1 MGKQIDIASGVE
13 MVEETPM
20 VEPTVNTEVID
31 EEPFKDFLFGDLYIK
46 CSCGHEE
53 KFIPGIEGI
62 RVELPATNKHNL
74 KIVCSKCKHEL
85 SLFYK
90 EAGNIAELIAKK
102 TAALAEEQKENINE
116 TTTEVVE
123 GNKEDGS
130 GIVE

>member
-1 MGKQIDIASGVE
+1 MGKEIDLASKTE
-13 MVEETPM
+13 MIDETPG
-20 VEPTVNTEVID
+20 TGEVKEVTMPELT
-31 EEPFKDFLFGDLYIK
+31 EEPFKDFTFGDLYIG

-90 EAGNIAELIAKK
+90 EAENVAELIAKK
-102 TAALAEEQKENINE
+102 AAAIAEEQNKVNE
-116 TTTEVVE
+116 EI
-123 GNKEDGS
+123 KEDGP

>member
-102 TAALAEEQKENINE
+102 TAEIEQAKKETE